1 MSNWKEKIS
10 LRNCSSANIAALCWA
25 GTILAGNI
33 AVLACNKVNFKTF
46 PGNCAASAVL
56 FLIQLATA
64 IILGEC
70 YNKTRSAIH
79 RKILIALGVLHG
91 ILMLGDMLLLLS
103 LNDIS
108 LWSCFILSIVLFF
121 GHGNLFD
128 AIAEEVARYCCCL
141 IQFDCVDTTRL
152 LFCSSA
158 VRDKNEI
165 KNENYYLMRYC
176 IVLNNCGTGLVM
188 VNRLL

>member
-10 LRNCSSANIAALCWA
+10 LRNLSSDDIAALCWC
-25 GTILAGNI
+25 GTILAGNLPV
-33 AVLACNKVNFKTF
+33 AMKTGNYIDLPF
-46 PGNCAASAVL
+46 NCAFLAVL
-56 FLIQLATA
+56 FLIQLVTA

-108 LWSCFILSIVLFF
+108 LWSCFILSIVLFWVT
-121 GHGNLFD
+121 G
-128 AIAEEVARYCCCL
+128 I
-141 IQFDCVDTTRL
+141 
-152 LFCSSA
+152 
-158 VRDKNEI
+158 
-165 KNENYYLMRYC
+165 YLMLLQKRWQG
-176 IVLNNCGTGLVM
+176 IVVALFSLIAWIQPVFFFVCQQ
-188 VNRLL
+188 